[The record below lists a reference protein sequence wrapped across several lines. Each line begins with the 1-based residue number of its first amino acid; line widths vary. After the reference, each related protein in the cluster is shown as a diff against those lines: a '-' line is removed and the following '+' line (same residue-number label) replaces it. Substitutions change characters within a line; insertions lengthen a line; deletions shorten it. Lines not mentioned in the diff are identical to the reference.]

1 MGGFVE
7 ALLAAQMSGGGIG
20 SGASAKATPVGRS
33 AQAKAASLPAGQGAK
48 NGKGVAIVY
57 DLASAGQGHVG
68 VKAFRLTAAFV
79 ETYRSGRFDTDSLIA
94 HKLVPTNIL
103 EEVPVTVRASPLLTA
118 FLSTLVT
125 PSSSSAAPS
134 SATLAAP
141 STPLSPV
148 GSFETLSLPSGSAS
162 TPPAPLSAPVSALL
176 SALDTHQSHLSSLS
190 FQARQLAR
198 ERSRVEALP
207 NVQRRAAENAQRAR
221 DGLAALPPTAE
232 ELALQEPS
240 RLETMCALGGVE
252 GAARVL
258 SQASGGAVVRSFAG
272 RAGAIVA

>member
-33 AQAKAASLPAGQGAK
+33 AQAKASALPAGSGAK

-68 VKAFRLTAAFV
+68 VKAFRLTGAFI
-79 ETYRSGRFDTDSLIA
+79 ETYRSGKFDTDSLIA
-94 HKLVPTNIL
+94 NKLVPTNIL

-125 PSSSSAAPS
+125 PSANATR

-141 STPLSPV
+141 ATPLSAV

-190 FQARQLAR
+190 FQSRQLAR
-198 ERSRVEALP
+198 ERTRVEALP

-221 DGLAALPPTAE
+221 DGLALLPPTAE
-232 ELALQEPS
+232 EAALHEPS

-252 GAARVL
+252 GAAKAL
-258 SQASGGAVVRSFAG
+258 SQATGTAVVRSYAS